1 MKTFGKIYMGI
12 VFALMYMP
20 LLVMVFF
27 SFNESNST
35 AKFTG
40 FSLHWYEEM
49 LRDSAAM
56 DALKNTLILA
66 VVSTVIATV
75 LGTLA
80 AVGIF
85 GMRNKWFKTGVL
97 SATNIPMMWAEW
109 WARWNPWDLGQ
120 F

>member
-1 MKTFGKIYMGI
+1 MKIFGKIYLGVI
-12 VFALMYMP
+12 FAVMYLP

-27 SFNESNST
+27 SFNASNST
-35 AKFTG
+35 ATFTG

-56 DALKNTLILA
+56 DALKNTLLLA
-66 VVSTVIATV
+66 VVSTVIATI

-97 SATNIPMMWAEW
+97 SVSNVPMIM
-109 WARWNPWDLGQ
+109 